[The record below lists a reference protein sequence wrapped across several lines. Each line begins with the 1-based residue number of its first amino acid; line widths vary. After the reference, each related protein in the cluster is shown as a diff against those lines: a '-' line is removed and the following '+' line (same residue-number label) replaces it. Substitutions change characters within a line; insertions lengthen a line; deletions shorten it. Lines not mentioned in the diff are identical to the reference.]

1 MARRGSKRRL
11 MGDINIVP
19 YIDVMLVLLVIFM
32 ITTPLLNR
40 GVRVNLPQ
48 ASARP
53 LSAQEMEKSTP
64 VVLTVDRNGN
74 LFLNIAP
81 DPKQPLSDSDV
92 MSRVA
97 KALQQHPQ
105 PPVLVRGDH
114 DVAYGRV
121 VQAMVLLQR
130 AGAPSVGLMT
140 QPPKRSSGSVHG

>member
-40 GVRVNLPQ
+40 AVHVNLPQ
-48 ASARP
+48 ASAQP
-53 LSAQEMEKSTP
+53 LNARELEKNKP
-64 VVLTVDRNGN
+64 IVLTVDKNGN
-74 LFLNIAP
+74 LFLNIAS
-81 DPKQPLSDSDV
+81 DPKQSLSDSEV
-92 MSRVA
+92 TKEVSS
-97 KALQQHPQ
+97 ALQQKPQ

-114 DVAYGRV
+114 DVPYGRV
-121 VQAMVLLQR
+121 VQAMVLLQK

-140 QPPKRSSGSVHG
+140 RPPKHSG